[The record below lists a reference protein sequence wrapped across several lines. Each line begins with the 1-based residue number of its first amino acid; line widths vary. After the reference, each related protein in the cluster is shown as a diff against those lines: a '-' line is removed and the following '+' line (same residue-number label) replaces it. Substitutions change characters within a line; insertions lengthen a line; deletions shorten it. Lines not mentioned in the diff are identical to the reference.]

1 MLFGCDITAVPGG
14 VDATAAPGGRAGDT
28 TIQNLGA

>member
-14 VDATAAPGGRAGDT
+14 VDATAVPGGRAGDT